1 VVNVYVDH
9 IQEAAQEMNQSEKRT
24 QQEEKMAPP
33 KRKITHQ
40 KRAQLRK

>member
-1 VVNVYVDH
+1 VTDVCVDH
-9 IQEAAQEMNQSEKRT
+9 VQEATPERNQSERRT
-24 QQEEKMAPP
+24 QQEEKMTLS